1 MRCSR
6 HAGPVASHCRFAPMF
21 ASARPPCRRP
31 FDFFSDCIS
40 AVRCTKFSR
49 LTKSDVHN
57 QLHKGRQRGRFFRAK
72 AQKKIAPDGRP
83 KRVFKLQECQP
94 GRMVRPKR
102 VFNCR
107 DANQAGWFG
116 QSATS
121 KYRGVHAMPVR
132 SPLTA
137 ASRQC
142 SRRPARHVVI
152 RSEIYSGCISESRY
166 SVNIYRV
173 K

>member
-1 MRCSR
+1 MPFVYLEVKCSR

-31 FDFFSDCIS
+31 FDVFSDCIS
-40 AVRCTKFSR
+40 AGRCTKFSR

-83 KRVFKLQECQP
+83 KRVFKLQGCQP
-94 GRMVRPKR
+94 GRMVRSKR

-116 QSATS
+116 QSATQNTEVFTPCRS
-121 KYRGVHAMPVR
+121 GRLSLPLRANVRVGPPAMSSSVR
-132 SPLTA
+132 
-137 ASRQC
+137 RFFFD
-142 SRRPARHVVI
+142 
-152 RSEIYSGCISESRY
+152 
-166 SVNIYRV
+166 RV
-173 K
+173 SAVQ